1 MRAVVGIS
9 LGASAIRAAVMDPM
23 GRALLGTETVAVVRG
38 SDRLEAA
45 VDVVDSVCAR
55 HGADRDAAVLVV
67 PDEPRSRVGTI
78 SLSVHTGGCV
88 RLASELGAQLMYL
101 RMRGLVESGSTIA
114 VVDMG
119 KTGTSVS
126 VVDVATGF
134 VKDATWTDRY
144 RGSAFA
150 DSVREHLLAAYG
162 TAEPLSPHDSQLLTE
177 GVEWAMEMIALHR
190 VVRVGGPFVGGTV
203 NVWRTTVDRLMLDY
217 VTEAAEWV
225 SDVVRRG
232 AHRVDAVVLAG
243 GPANLPLLRGV
254 FAREWGSALVMPQ
267 DPQSIAA
274 TGAALLAARRSES
287 PFSAPLPLVPTQSVP
302 SPVLSTRSRHALV

>member
-1 MRAVVGIS
+1 
-9 LGASAIRAAVMDPM
+9 MDPM
-23 GRALLGTETVAVVRG
+23 GRALLGTESVPVTRG
-38 SDRLEAA
+38 RDRLEMA
-45 VDVVDSVCAR
+45 VEVVDSVCVR
-55 HGADRDAAVLVV
+55 HGGDRDSAVLVV
-67 PDEPRSRVGTI
+67 PDEPRSRIGTV
-78 SLSVHTGGCV
+78 SLSVHAGGCV

-101 RMRGLVESGSTIA
+101 RMRGLVESGSTVA

-119 KTGTSVS
+119 KSGTSVS

-134 VKDATWTDRY
+134 VQDATWTDRF

-150 DSVREHLLAAYG
+150 DSVRAHLLAAYG
-162 TAEPLSPHDSQLLTE
+162 TSEPLSQSDSESLTD

-217 VTEAAEWV
+217 VTDASEWV
-225 SDVVRRG
+225 NDVLRRHG
-232 AHRVDAVVLAG
+232 RNIDSVVLAG

-254 FAREWGSALVMPQ
+254 FSREWGTKLVMPQ

-274 TGAALLAARRSES
+274 TGAAVLAAKRAGA
-287 PFSAPLPLVPTQSVP
+287 APSGPMSVVP
-302 SPVLSTRSRHALV
+302 SRARHAALAT